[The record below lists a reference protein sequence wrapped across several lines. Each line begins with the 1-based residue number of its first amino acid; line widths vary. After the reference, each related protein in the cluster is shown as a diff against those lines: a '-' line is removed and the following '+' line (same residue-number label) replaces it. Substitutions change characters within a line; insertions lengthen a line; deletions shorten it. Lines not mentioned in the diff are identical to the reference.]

1 MTLDAQYLAVIGIV
15 ALAAAY
21 VLWTVAVR
29 MLARGKSCGGSCS
42 GCGSKETTPGESN
55 GFVALEALSPPTR
68 KAVN

>member
-1 MTLDAQYLAVIGIV
+1 MHPNLQYFVVIAIV

-21 VLWTVAVR
+21 VLWTMVAR

-42 GCGSKETTPGESN
+42 GCVSKETTPGESK

-68 KAVN
+68 KATN

>member
-21 VLWTVAVR
+21 VLWTVAAR
-29 MLARGKSCGGSCS
+29 MLARGKSYGGSCS
-42 GCGSKETTPGESN
+42 GCGSQTSSGETK
-55 GFVALEALSPPTR
+55 GFVALEALSPPAS